1 MKSASILMTTLL
13 LVGSALVA
21 GCGDDTVAPQA
32 TPQKVA
38 TTDEITIQMSS
49 LTAITDCDPS
59 GAGGPGDFY
68 IILVV
73 SKKYEDGIFHE
84 VGRSAEFL
92 MQVNDGET
100 LGAPDNLMTPIT
112 FEMPRKAGA
121 EFSVEAFIRES
132 DGNGVNSMSQHVF
145 ANHRFDRHD
154 YDTWGSGAR
163 DFESYTKLNDGRTVG
178 VYKFATWS
186 NAGDCRGY
194 ANYAVYIKTI
204 WE

>member
-1 MKSASILMTTLL
+1 MATIFVAGAALL
-13 LVGSALVA
+13 A
-21 GCGDDTVAPQA
+21 GCGDDPVAPQA
-32 TPQKVA
+32 AAQKVA
-38 TTDEITIQMSS
+38 TMDEITVQMSS
-49 LTAITDCDPS
+49 ITAITDCDPS

-68 IILVV
+68 TILIV
-73 SKKYEDGIFHE
+73 SKKYEDGTYHE
-84 VGRSAEFL
+84 VGRSPEFL

-100 LGAPDNLMTPIT
+100 LGAASDLMNPIT
-112 FEMPRKAGA
+112 FQMPRTPGA
-121 EFSVEAFIRES
+121 EFTVEAFIRES

-145 ANHRFDRHD
+145 SNHRFDRHD

-163 DFESYTKLNDGRTVG
+163 DFESYTQLNDGRTVA

-194 ANYAVYIKTI
+194 ANYAIYIKPI